1 MVKGTTLGCFQ
12 EAHKSFVDIMPDELK
27 IKPDLWYHNSTGELI
42 SYVDLFKVTNEI
54 FKIDEVEKFC
64 MFSMV
69 WLSWL
74 Y

>member
-1 MVKGTTLGCFQ
+1 
-12 EAHKSFVDIMPDELK
+12 MPDELK
-27 IKPDLWYHNSTGELI
+27 IKPDLWYHKSTGELI

-54 FKIDEVEKFC
+54 FKIDEIEKFC

-69 WLSWL
+69 RLTWL